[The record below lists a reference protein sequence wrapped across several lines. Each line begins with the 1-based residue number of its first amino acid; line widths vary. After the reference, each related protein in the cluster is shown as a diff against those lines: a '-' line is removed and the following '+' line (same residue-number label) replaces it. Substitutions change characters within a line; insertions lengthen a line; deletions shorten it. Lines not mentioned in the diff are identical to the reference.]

1 MLVGAK
7 LQDNINK
14 TGKYLAPCIQKYG
27 QEFTQKFT
35 AISKIAYGI
44 DDLCS
49 QKYNNALFVLVNS
62 KRKSREFNSFLSYFR
77 NHESY
82 IDDYAYDNPI
92 FGNMYMLVIKI
103 PKESYNAYKYF
114 KEGKY
119 SLMYSDDD
127 IEKLIS
133 APNTYNVLTK
143 QKHYKKEFIKVLNK
157 IFNGVSITED
167 ELGNRELDLP
177 ISVDIYKEVF
187 E

>member
-27 QEFTQKFT
+27 QEFIQRFT

-44 DDLCS
+44 DDIYS
-49 QKYNNALFVLVNS
+49 QQHNNALFVLVDS
-62 KRKSREFNSFLSYFR
+62 KRRRFEFNSFLNYFR

-103 PKESYNAYKYF
+103 PKESYNTYKYF

-127 IEKLIS
+127 IKQLVSNPKTQMVLEKE
-133 APNTYNVLTK
+133 P
-143 QKHYKKEFIKVLNK
+143 HYKKEFIEVLNK

-177 ISVDIYKEVF
+177 ISVDTYKEVF